1 MRWATIIPL
10 IGGQSI
16 GTYQFLK
23 EEPEVIA
30 SFRQFK
36 NNERYLKQYWPSFNY
51 KILDKTNINLKL
63 KNIDFINT
71 LCPCAGLSELNSGKD
86 SELARGVEALQNNW
100 MYLTAEYVLQNVK
113 PKVFYGENTDNL
125 FSGKIGSEISD
136 RLYKIAV
143 DNGYSFSMLRTDARF
158 HGLPQKRIRTFY
170 FFWNSKRAPS
180 IPINSLTTNEDL
192 GMFLGEDYL
201 INEQLN
207 KATDRLVNN
216 IYYKYVIKEF
226 GQDYRSLYS
235 GIPLTLMELIV
246 KNNKLLDF
254 EIFVKDIMDQKVLL
268 KIEKHKNKLG
278 YWDDSPIIVK
288 DYTNS
293 ATSRN
298 INTIHPTE
306 ERILTLGEWIK
317 IMGMPPQFLT
327 YLSDRRTSYLHLFQN
342 VPVDVAR
349 DVARYVVQFINGDL
363 SFANTDYV
371 KQDWVT
377 TKFEDIGKFKHSFF

>member
-1 MRWATIIPL
+1 
-10 IGGQSI
+10 
-16 GTYQFLK
+16 
-23 EEPEVIA
+23 VIELW
-30 SFRQFK
+30 FK
-36 NNERYLKQYWPSFNY
+36 KFPNK
-51 KILDKTNINLKL
+51 
-63 KNIDFINT
+63 
-71 LCPCAGLSELNSGKD
+71 
-86 SELARGVEALQNNW
+86 
-100 MYLTAEYVLQNVK
+100 
-113 PKVFYGENTDNL
+113 
-125 FSGKIGSEISD
+125 
-136 RLYKIAV
+136 KIA
-143 DNGYSFSMLRTDARF
+143 
-158 HGLPQKRIRTFY
+158 H
-170 FFWNSKRAPS
+170 
-180 IPINSLTTNEDL
+180 
-192 GMFLGEDYL
+192 
-201 INEQLN
+201 
-207 KATDRLVNN
+207 
-216 IYYKYVIKEF
+216 
-226 GQDYRSLYS
+226 
-235 GIPLTLMELIV
+235 
-246 KNNKLLDF
+246 
-254 EIFVKDIMDQKVLL
+254 QKVLL